1 MLNSRLL
8 TARIIPEVLLAEGRD
23 DVTRAYIAA
32 KFIEKDAKFKKY
44 LTKLSD
50 AIYKALPESV
60 RKETDSKGFKKDF
73 TEGLNDFSLRH
84 SPLNNPDQ
92 KLRYELGQFVGQHN
106 VDVLFREVIPNLTAP
121 NWSEKISKLVTTCQK

>member
-1 MLNSRLL
+1 L
-8 TARIIPEVLLAEGRD
+8 TARIIPEVLLSEHRD

-32 KFIEKDAKFKKY
+32 KFIEKDASFKKY

-60 RKETDSKGFKKDF
+60 RKETQSRAFKKEF
-73 TEGLNDFSLRH
+73 TEGLNDFSLRY

-106 VDVLFREVIPNLTAP
+106 VDVLFREVIPNLAAP
-121 NWSEKISKLVTTCQK
+121 NWAEKISRLVSMCQK